1 MILVTC
7 GAGFI
12 GGNSVLDWLKE
23 PTAEGIVNFEYL
35 VIIGVGLLNRL
46 MLMILQRQAICT

>member
-12 GGNSVLDWLKE
+12 GGNFVLDWLKE